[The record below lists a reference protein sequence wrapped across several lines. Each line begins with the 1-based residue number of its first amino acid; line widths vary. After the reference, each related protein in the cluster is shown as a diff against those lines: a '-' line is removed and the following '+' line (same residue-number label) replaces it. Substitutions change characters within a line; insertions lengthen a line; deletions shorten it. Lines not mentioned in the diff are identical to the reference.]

1 MTSAECHVPDNAV
14 ILGKRGPDPLSALQG
29 ASCQRFSES
38 RTQLQ
43 IFGEAPPRYFARH
56 TGSTCMTGGWFS
68 PRGLEGWG
76 GVCGADN
83 APPSGSSFGNK
94 HGVEATTTSSLDRR
108 GQGTTASAGGGH
120 DHYVYS
126 TEASQAVKADGDGY
140 ECRPGKGGSG
150 ARS

>member
-1 MTSAECHVPDNAV
+1 MPDNAV

-56 TGSTCMTGGWFS
+56 TGSISMTGGWFS

-94 HGVEATTTSSLDRR
+94 HGVEAITTSSLDRR
-108 GQGTTASAGGGH
+108 GQGTTASAGGGRTIM
-120 DHYVYS
+120 S
-126 TEASQAVKADGDGY
+126 TLRRNRRVVTEDGDGY
-140 ECRPGKGGSG
+140 ECRSGKGGSG
-150 ARS
+150 ARRRRGVLYL